1 MQSLKTRLRGTVLHT
16 PLKMLVAPPRR
27 LRRWWQVE
35 RWRRRMRRFYA
46 QFIKPGEL
54 VFDVGANFGSRT
66 RVFLELGARVV
77 AVEPQ
82 KECARYL
89 LASFGS
95 DSNFHLV
102 NKALGAASGTSDLF
116 ILKHPRTA
124 SLSLEHMRAVHFE
137 KHQAGTLEKSGRVSV
152 TTLDALIHQYGS
164 PAFVKID
171 AEGFEYEIMRGLS
184 QPLTAL
190 SFEFVPTYLEPAL
203 KSIDYLL
210 RFGTMRLNYVV
221 GERFEWML
229 DEWVTADELIP
240 TLKSYAPETHFIYG
254 DVYVRFE
261 DEQRSHN
268 THSFRRTPW
277 TNNKQTH

>member
-1 MQSLKTRLRGTVLHT
+1 LI
-16 PLKMLVAPPRR
+16 
-27 LRRWWQVE
+27 VE
-35 RWRRRMRRFYA
+35 F
-46 QFIKPGEL
+46 
-54 VFDVGANFGSRT
+54 GANPRF
-66 RVFLELGARVV
+66 
-77 AVEPQ
+77 Q
-82 KECARYL
+82 
-89 LASFGS
+89 
-95 DSNFHLV
+95 LV
-102 NKALGAASGTSDLF
+102 NKALGAAIGTDEISISKQL
-116 ILKHPRTA
+116 LTA
-124 SLSLEHMRAVHFE
+124 SLSPEHIRAAQSRKYKPLTLWE
-137 KHQAGTLEKSGRVSV
+137 KAGSVSV
-152 TTLDALIHQYGS
+152 TTLDALIQQYGS

-184 QPLTAL
+184 HPLTAL

-203 KSIDYLL
+203 KSIDALL